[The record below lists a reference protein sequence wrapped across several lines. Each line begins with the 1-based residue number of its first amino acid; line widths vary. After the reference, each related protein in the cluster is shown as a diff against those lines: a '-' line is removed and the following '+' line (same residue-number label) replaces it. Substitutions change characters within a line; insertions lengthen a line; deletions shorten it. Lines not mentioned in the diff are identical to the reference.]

1 MNRLAVV
8 TRCRFAAV
16 LPEKISQLRG
26 TGTSAGAAGRFM
38 NLDGRISV
46 HLQDAPEN

>member
-26 TGTSAGAAGRFM
+26 TTARAAGRFM